1 MRDRSRSELSQFKPR
16 VIIFWLIAALLL
28 VSSGWTHWKYGVNG
42 IGVFGS
48 YASVLGLIVTF
59 YVAEWVGRV
68 RDRYAVR
75 VTMMQNFERFRSA
88 VSRFEQA
95 SAASE
100 IRAIAG
106 ELEPLICELRV
117 HLNPDVGV
125 ESLLTSLKELMET
138 QGSRDVQNAKT
149 CIPPLLRQFTEYV
162 KIHRDK
168 DEWRRDH
175 A

>member
-1 MRDRSRSELSQFKPR
+1 MISAKYREYA
-16 VIIFWLIAALLL
+16 FWVVVVLLL
-28 VSSGWTHWKYGVNG
+28 FGSPIVHWKWGTEG

-59 YVAEWVGRV
+59 YVAESVRKV
-68 RDRYAVR
+68 RDRYAAR
-75 VTMMQNFERFRSA
+75 VTLMQNFERFRRA

-106 ELEPLICELRV
+106 ELDPLICELRV
-117 HLNPDVGV
+117 HLATGVSV
-125 ESLLTSLKELMET
+125 ESLLTSLKELMEI
-138 QGSRDVQNAKT
+138 QDSRDVKNAKT
-149 CIPPLLRQFTEYV
+149 CIPPLLRQFTEHV
-162 KIHRDK
+162 EIHRNK